1 MLQHAQP
8 ARPSSRSARAESGR
22 GSQPSPQ
29 SPARAGAASGWA
41 FRATGGATLPL
52 SRPGDRDEVEADR
65 LADRVLAPGG
75 AALTLALSRPD
86 FTPRVR
92 RCAKCAAAGV
102 PCTCGE
108 EEQVRRKQAAST
120 GEMRAVDAAPVR
132 AVAGRPGTPLD
143 APTRAFFEMRFGR
156 DLGGV
161 RVHADAAAADSARSV
176 NALAYTLG
184 SSVVF
189 GAGQYAPESQPGRRL
204 LAHELAHVVQQQDGA
219 GPAVRRTPAPGA
231 PDSAPAPHSPSAPAP
246 ARRPFGVRPP
256 EGSDSAEVLEYY
268 HERDQLVCR
277 GEPLTRPPRCTFDP
291 PQQAMITALTS
302 GALAWAARAE
312 ARVRAGHP
320 GVAAAATRIF
330 NLTAAPDLPAMAAT
344 IANIAATLRARPIL
358 CASCGEW
365 LCQRGDPRRPSG
377 AVYAVVPND
386 LQTILICPYF
396 FSPETSNTFRRRTLL
411 HEAGHAA
418 GIDNATD
425 YHHPPYCSDADHDC
439 VNPCTSGAGL
449 ANVDAWAWFIQ
460 CMAGTL
466 SADPEPCTFTPQQRS
481 LATASRFDA
490 LSVAGRAAQAA
501 GSGDRYIAMLAQR
514 ILHDADMERIA
525 NTAVLIRRT
534 LGGTPVSCGAA
545 GDAVCGD
552 ADPGL
557 GQAPTLVAVSADLGT
572 LFLCPTFF
580 TAGIGE
586 RRRAL
591 LREAARL
598 SRVDTAYSLGAGD
611 RCDPSATSCSDPCPS
626 VTGPASADAWPWF
639 IECAAFRY

>member
-1 MLQHAQP
+1 V
-8 ARPSSRSARAESGR
+8 
-22 GSQPSPQ
+22 
-29 SPARAGAASGWA
+29 SGWA
-41 FRATGGATLPL
+41 FRASAGATLPL

-65 LADRVLAPGG
+65 LADRVLAPG
-75 AALTLALSRPD
+75 AAAIPLAFSLS
-86 FTPRVR
+86 TSAPRVR

-108 EEQVRRKQAAST
+108 EEQVRRKEASSV
-120 GEMRAVDAAPVR
+120 GGAQAVDATPVR
-132 AVAGRPGTPLD
+132 AVAGRSGTPLD

-161 RVHADAAAADSARSV
+161 RVHADAAAAESARSV

-189 GAGQYAPESQPGRRL
+189 GAGQYAPESASGRRL

-219 GPAVRRTPAPGA
+219 AQAVRRTPAPGA
-231 PDSAPAPHSPSAPAP
+231 PASAPAPPSATAPTPA
-246 ARRPFGVRPP
+246 ARPFGVRPP
-256 EGSDSAEVLEYY
+256 EGSDSGEMLRYY
-268 HERDQLVCR
+268 DERDQLECR
-277 GEPLTRPPRCTFDP
+277 PVAQSQPPRCTFDP
-291 PQQAMITALTS
+291 QQQAMITGLTT

-312 ARVRAGHP
+312 ARVRAGGP

-330 NLTAAPDLPAMAAT
+330 HLGATPPDLPAMAAT

-358 CASCGEW
+358 CAGCGEY
-365 LCQRGDPRRPSG
+365 LCQGGDSRRRTG
-377 AVYAVVPND
+377 AVYAVVPEN
-386 LQTILICPYF
+386 LQSILICPFF
-396 FSPETSNTFRRRTLL
+396 FSPGTTNTYRRRTLL
-411 HEAGHAA
+411 HEAAHAA
-418 GIDNATD
+418 GIDDSAD
-425 YHHPPYCSDADHDC
+425 YRHPPYCSTADHDC
-439 VNPCTSGAGL
+439 VNPCTSGASL
-449 ANVDAWAWFIQ
+449 QNVDAWAWFIQ

-466 SADPEPCTFTPQQRS
+466 STDIEPCTFTHQQRS
-481 LATASRFDA
+481 LATAARFDA

-545 GDAVCGD
+545 GDTVCAD

-557 GQAPTLVAVSADLGT
+557 GQVPTLVAVAADLGT

-580 TAGIGE
+580 TAGTGE

-598 SRVDTAYSLGAGD
+598 SRVDTAYSFGAGD
-611 RCDPSATSCSDPCPS
+611 RCDPSATGCSDPCPS